1 MPTTLAWA
9 VIGGAVIGV
18 LARLLIPGRQPVSW
32 WASIVVGVAAAF
44 VGTGIAAVF
53 GFRDTPGVDWK
64 KHILQLGLAVLGFL
78 ELTGVNRRGHTTTP
92 GVGRG

>member
-1 MPTTLAWA
+1 MLTTVAWA

-44 VGTGIAAVF
+44 VGTGIAEVF
-53 GFRDTPGVDWK
+53 GFRDTPGIDWK
-64 KHILQLGLAVLGFL
+64 KHVLQLGLAVLGIL
-78 ELTGVNRRGHTTTP
+78 VLTGINRRHASPT
-92 GVGRG
+92 RR

>member
-1 MPTTLAWA
+1 MLTTVAWA

-53 GFRDTPGVDWK
+53 GFRDTPGIDWK
-64 KHILQLGLAVLGFL
+64 KHVLQLGLAVLGIL
-78 ELTGVNRRGHTTTP
+78 VLTGINRRRHASPT
-92 GVGRG
+92 RR